1 MSATTWAVTIVGVL
15 LIVAVNLYFLG
26 PRRSGPR

>member
-1 MSATTWAVTIVGVL
+1 MSAASWVVTIAGVL

>member
-1 MSATTWAVTIVGVL
+1 MSGAAWAVTLAGLI

-26 PRRSGPR
+26 PRRPGPR

>member
-1 MSATTWAVTIVGVL
+1 VSTAQWLVTALGAV

-26 PRRSGPR
+26 PRRRS

>member
-1 MSATTWAVTIVGVL
+1 MSATAWWVTLAGAV

-26 PRRSGPR
+26 PRRR